1 MQSAMQ
7 IKDDVIHWLLED
19 DNPPIRYLTLTKLL
33 NHTETD
39 SEVRH
44 TRARFMEYNVTQ
56 GILRHSREFWES
68 DDRAYWKYTGK
79 YWQLIFL
86 GQFMADGKDPRIA
99 EGTHDIL
106 KKRKWVMKSGGQ
118 CLTASLLTALRRL
131 GYGGHPVVTEET
143 EALAKRIV
151 TDRGIKCSAMVCSLL
166 PHCYMAVPKILLLF
180 AEIPAHKRSANITL
194 AIALLVKTLLENEI
208 YVYVPS
214 TRKEWRKILDKAP
227 KRADLPEG
235 ETVKNWIIKQKAA
248 FLDSHGAGA
257 RIAKPGWVNF
267 GFPLHYNSDILEAM
281 YAMALLETPM
291 TPQLKRPLEII
302 RDKMTPDGRWLMENS
317 LNGKM
322 WVDVEEKGKPSKW
335 ITYFALFVQN
345 HFKMEQS

>member
-1 MQSAMQ
+1 MQ

-19 DNPPIRYLTLTKLL
+19 ENPPVRYLTLTKLL
-33 NHTETD
+33 NHPETA
-39 SEVRH
+39 SEVRQ

-56 GILRHSREFWES
+56 GILRHSKEFWKN

-118 CLTASLLTALRRL
+118 CLTANLLTAFRRL
-131 GYGGHPVVTEET
+131 GYGGHTVVIEET
-143 EALAKRIV
+143 EALANRIV
-151 TDRGIKCSAMVCSLL
+151 TDRGIKCTAMDCSLL
-166 PHCYMAVPKILLLF
+166 PRCYMAVPKILLLF
-180 AEIPAHKRSANITL
+180 AEIPAQKRSVNVNL
-194 AIALLVKTLLENEI
+194 AIELLVEKLLENEV

-214 TRKEWRKILDKAP
+214 ARKEWRKILDKAP

-235 ETVKNWIIKQKAA
+235 ETVKNWIFKQKDA
-248 FLDSHGAGA
+248 FLDSHDLGA
-257 RIAKPGWVNF
+257 RIPKQGWVNF
-267 GFPLHYNSDILEAM
+267 GFPLHYNADILEEM
-281 YAMALLETPM
+281 YALALLETQM

-302 RDKMTPDGRWLMENS
+302 RDKMTPDGKWVMENS

-322 WVDVEEKGKPSKW
+322 WADVEEKGKPSKW
-335 ITYFALFVQN
+335 ITFFALYVQG
-345 HFKMEQS
+345 HFNMEQS

>member
-1 MQSAMQ
+1 MQ

-19 DNPPIRYLTLTKLL
+19 ENSPVRYLTLTKLL
-33 NHTETD
+33 NHPETA
-39 SEVRH
+39 SEVRQ

-56 GILRHSREFWES
+56 GILRYSKEFWKN

-99 EGTHDIL
+99 EGAHDIL
-106 KKRKWVMKSGGQ
+106 KRRKWVMKSGGH
-118 CLTASLLTALRRL
+118 CLTANLLTAFRRL
-131 GYGGHPVVTEET
+131 GYGGHPVVIEET
-143 EALAKRIV
+143 EALANRIV
-151 TDRGIKCSAMVCSLL
+151 KDRGIKCTEMDYSLL

-180 AEIPAHKRSANITL
+180 SEIPDQERSVNVNL
-194 AIALLVKTLLENEI
+194 AIELLVKELLDNEV

-214 TRKEWRKILDKAP
+214 VRKEWRKVLDKAP
-227 KRADLPEG
+227 KRVDLPEG
-235 ETVKNWIIKQKAA
+235 ETVKNWIFKQKDV
-248 FLDSHGAGA
+248 FLDSNDSGA
-257 RIAKPGWVNF
+257 RVPKQGWVNF

-281 YAMALLETPM
+281 YALALLETPM

-322 WVDVEEKGKPSKW
+322 WADVEEKGKPSKW
-335 ITYFALFVQN
+335 ITYFALYVQN
-345 HFKMEQS
+345 HFKMRLS

>member
-1 MQSAMQ
+1 MQ

-19 DNPPIRYLTLTKLL
+19 ENPPVRYLALTKLL
-33 NHTETD
+33 NLPETA
-39 SEVRH
+39 SEVRQ
-44 TRARFMEYNVTQ
+44 TRARFMEYDVTQ
-56 GILRHSREFWES
+56 GILKHSQEFWKD

-118 CLTASLLTALRRL
+118 CLTANLLTAFRRL
-131 GYGGHPVVTEET
+131 GYGDHPVVIEET
-143 EALAKRIV
+143 EALANRIV
-151 TDRGIKCSAMVCSLL
+151 TDRGIKCTAMDCSLL
-166 PHCYMAVPKILLLF
+166 SHCYMAVLKILLLL
-180 AEIPAHKRSANITL
+180 AEIPAQKRSVNVNL
-194 AIALLVKTLLENEI
+194 AIALLVQTLLENEV

-214 TRKEWRKILDKAP
+214 ARKEWRKILDKAP

-235 ETVKNWIIKQKAA
+235 ETVKNWIFKQKDA
-248 FLDSHGAGA
+248 FLDSHDLSA
-257 RIAKPGWVNF
+257 RIAKQGWVNF

-302 RDKMTPDGRWLMENS
+302 RDKMTPDGKWVMENS

-322 WVDVEEKGKPSKW
+322 WADVEEKGKPSKW
-335 ITYFALFVQN
+335 ITYFALYVQN